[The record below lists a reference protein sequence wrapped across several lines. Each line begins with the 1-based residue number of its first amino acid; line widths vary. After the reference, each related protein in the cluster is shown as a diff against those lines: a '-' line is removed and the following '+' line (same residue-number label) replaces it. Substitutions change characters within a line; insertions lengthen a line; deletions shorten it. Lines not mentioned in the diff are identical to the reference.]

1 MTIVRGLT
9 FERWAVLITVR
20 HCEYVGIVCGCVAK
34 QSHQKVSLLVK
45 ETASFLAVTIKSVCF
60 IIGRF
65 FAYALNDDPEGERSR
80 GVCVR

>member
-34 QSHQKVSLLVK
+34 QSHQKVSLLVQ
-45 ETASFLAVTIKSVCF
+45 ETASFLAVTVKRFVHTQKINVLLSV
-60 IIGRF
+60 
-65 FAYALNDDPEGERSR
+65 
-80 GVCVR
+80 